1 LISFISQTIR
11 LNLLSPYELIIP
23 FIIGFFI
30 IDIYYGVRYKIYY
43 NKLENDLLQAVM
55 IMNNAFKAG
64 KSITQAVEIVSIEL
78 DGPIGNEFNKIL
90 VELNFGLDLD
100 VVFSRFE
107 ERIKLK
113 EAEYLTASLSV
124 LNNTGGD
131 IIKIF
136 NSIEK
141 TLIEKKKLQFELDAL
156 TASSKIILY
165 VLFIVPIL
173 FVLFITML
181 EPTYFNPFFTTNFG
195 IAIFMVAIILY
206 IIYIYIISKLMKV
219 RM

>member
-1 LISFISQTIR
+1 MISFVSQTIR

-30 IDIYYGVRYKIYY
+30 VDIYYGVRYKIYY

-90 VELNFGLDLD
+90 VELNFGLDLN

-107 ERIKLK
+107 ERIK
-113 EAEYLTASLSV
+113 
-124 LNNTGGD
+124 
-131 IIKIF
+131 
-136 NSIEK
+136 
-141 TLIEKKKLQFELDAL
+141 
-156 TASSKIILY
+156 
-165 VLFIVPIL
+165 
-173 FVLFITML
+173 
-181 EPTYFNPFFTTNFG
+181 FG
-195 IAIFMVAIILY
+195 
-206 IIYIYIISKLMKV
+206 S
-219 RM
+219 